1 MKTAIISQCQKYRY
15 ELGRD
20 FVENANNP
28 AIFCMLNPSTA
39 DAMLD
44 DPTIRRCIQFAKDNG
59 YDSLKVVNL
68 YAYRSPTPKSLWLTE
83 DPVGCENDEYL
94 KNLFTSNKKIICAWG
109 GNAKMNRVI
118 EVYNMLSEL
127 GVEMYCLGTTK
138 AGMPK
143 HPLYIKGDQPFIE
156 FNLGEKN

>member
-1 MKTAIISQCQKYRY
+1 MKTAIISHCQQYRY

-20 FVENANNP
+20 FVPDASNP

-44 DPTIRRCIQFAKDNG
+44 DPTIRRCMQFAKDNG

-68 YAYRSPTPKSLWLTE
+68 YAYRSPSPKSLWLTE
-83 DPVGCENDEYL
+83 DPVGVENDHYL
-94 KNLFTSNKKIICAWG
+94 RNLFSTHKKIICAWG
-109 GNAKMNRVI
+109 GNAKMGRVI
-118 EVYNMLSEL
+118 EVYNMLNQL

-156 FNLGEKN
+156 FNLGEKK

>member
-20 FVENANNP
+20 FVENPSNT

-39 DAMLD
+39 DAMID
-44 DPTIRRCIQFAKDNG
+44 DPTIRRCIQFSKDNG

-68 YAYRSPTPKSLWLTE
+68 YAYRSPTPKSLWTID
-83 DPVGCENDEYL
+83 DPIGAENDEHL
-94 KNLFTSNKKIICAWG
+94 KNLFSFNKKIICAWG
-109 GNAKMNRVI
+109 GNAKMDRVI
-118 EVYNMLSEL
+118 KVCNMLNLLS
-127 GVEMYCLGTTK
+127 VEMFCLGITK
-138 AGMPK
+138 SGMPK

>member
-1 MKTAIISQCQKYRY
+1 MKTAIISRCQQYRY

-20 FVENANNP
+20 FVENPINP

-68 YAYRSPTPKSLWLTE
+68 YAYRSPTPKSLWITP
-83 DPVGCENDEYL
+83 DPVGTENNEYL
-94 KNLFTSNKKIICAWG
+94 ISLFTRHKKIICAWG
-109 GNAKMNRVI
+109 ANAKKERVI
-118 EVYNMLSEL
+118 EVYNMLNQL
-127 GVEMYCLGTTK
+127 DVEMYCLGTTK
-138 AGMPK
+138 TGMPK

-156 FNLGEKN
+156 FKLEF